1 MSMTSGGFDV
11 ANAVISFVAMPSH
24 GCVCTW
30 TSAPVCA
37 RKRVLMASIVAAEK
51 SSCMTQTVIS
61 SVRAARVT
69 GAPIEQ
75 AAVASTVA
83 TLRARASA

>member
-1 MSMTSGGFDV
+1 
-11 ANAVISFVAMPSH
+11 
-24 GCVCTW
+24 
-30 TSAPVCA
+30 
-37 RKRVLMASIVAAEK
+37 
-51 SSCMTQTVIS
+51 MTQTVIS

-83 TLRARASA
+83 TLSARASA